1 MQTPVTILTGFLGA
15 GKTTLLNYL
24 ISQAKDTRFAV
35 IENEFGAINI
45 DSELIIGSKDNIFQL
60 SNGCICCSMNGD
72 LVELL
77 KDLMDLRD
85 KYDHLLIE
93 TTGIADP
100 QSITAIFL
108 TNYGVQQHFR
118 LDGVVTVTDARHL
131 EENLQQEDIAARQI
145 AAADAIIL
153 NKSDLADTHFLEGLR
168 EKIQQINPYASII
181 TTSQGKINAFD
192 ILALHAHEAQAIE
205 QTAQH
210 IHKHHDH
217 KHDEITSQAYTF
229 DIPFDLLK
237 LRHFISVLLMFQN
250 SRIYRIKGILHV
262 FGQEEKGIFQS
273 VQQMSVVSRGSLWQ
287 EGEKRESKLVVIG
300 RGLNRAM
307 FEKRLRECLVK

>member
-1 MQTPVTILTGFLGA
+1 MLTPVTILTGFLGA

-24 ISQAKDTRFAV
+24 ISQAKNTRFAV

-45 DSELIIGSKDNIFQL
+45 DSELIIGSKENIFQL

-77 KDLMDLRD
+77 QDLMDLRD
-85 KYDHLLIE
+85 KYDHLFIE

-100 QSITAIFL
+100 QSIAAVFL

-131 EENLQQEDIAARQI
+131 ENNLQQEDIAARQI

-153 NKSDLADTHFLEGLR
+153 NKSDLVQAHFLEDLC

-181 TTSQGKINAFD
+181 TTSQGQINPSN

-205 QTAQH
+205 QTAHH
-210 IHKHHDH
+210 IHHHHDQ
-217 KHDEITSQAYTF
+217 KHNEITAQAYTF
-229 DIPFDLLK
+229 DAPFDLLK
-237 LRHFISVLLMFQN
+237 VRHFISVLLMFQN
-250 SRIYRIKGILHV
+250 SRIYRIKGILYV

-300 RGLNRAM
+300 RGLNKAM